1 MLFMWTFTEA
11 VLKQKEL
18 NHRCAEAWY

>member
-1 MLFMWTFTEA
+1 MLFVWTFTEA

-18 NHRCAEAWY
+18 NHRCAEACY